1 MLYHYIKYYYHILII
16 HRDLQSYKD
25 ERTNKNH
32 YYSHTNSLFQI
43 RFEMA
48 FIKTRKKIVSSAIAS
63 SLSVIAVNAIAQDQ
77 VTQLPTISQEVAA
90 EKAPSFK
97 VDISASSKFVAPLLD
112 TPKSVSVISKQLIED
127 TQVTTLS
134 DALRTVPGITLGA
147 GEGGNPN
154 GDRPFIRGY
163 NTESSMYVDGV
174 RNSTSQNR
182 EMFAVEQV
190 EVTKG
195 SASAM
200 GGAGTTGG
208 SINMISKV
216 AKKGDFLEGSVGAG
230 TDNYQRITLDSNKDF
245 GNGVAARVAVM
256 GHKNEKAGQADG
268 AEYARA
274 GIAPSIT
281 FGLDT
286 PTRATLGY
294 YYLKSDDTP
303 DSGVPYSNPTG
314 YSQYSGK
321 PIDVKQG
328 IYYGWKDRDF
338 QKQEN
343 QVGTIKLEHDL
354 TDNLTI
360 SNTTVYNKSKND
372 YLWTN
377 PDDSKGNIYDKTTGT
392 LTGNVW
398 ARVNSRI
405 ADTETFTDQLALT
418 GKFNTGSLLHSFNLG
433 AEYSDQETDRTQYI
447 INGDN
452 ATGSASQT
460 CPSTAPAGWCTS
472 VQNPNR
478 GPWTGSISTDG
489 ADLYNIKSKSTSV
502 YFLDNIEFNPQWL
515 LDLGV
520 RWDKFETDSTMT
532 YGARN
537 SAVLGNPTANPP
549 VLPTAQ
555 VGDKLKLNSDSDFFN
570 YQAGLTFK
578 PVENG
583 SIYASYATSA
593 NPVGVDAGDGSEGI
607 GAPGRNTTEE
617 QARAMNNLK
626 PEEIKTYELGTKW
639 DVLNNRLNLTA
650 AIFRT
655 EKENTRATDTDGFTR
670 NIGETRVDGIEL
682 GANGNI
688 TDKWA
693 IAAGYTYLDSE
704 IVDDGTATNDGNQVQ
719 NVAKNSATLWTT
731 YQVLPQFTIGGGA
744 TYMDKVFGNATNTKW
759 VPSYVRYDA
768 MARYTVN
775 KNVDLQLNV
784 NNLSDKRYFTKA
796 YASHYATEAEGRNA
810 VLSVNFKY

>member
-1 MLYHYIKYYYHILII
+1 MLQKIRIIIIRILI
-16 HRDLQSYKD
+16 YNA
-25 ERTNKNH
+25 RT
-32 YYSHTNSLFQI
+32 
-43 RFEMA
+43 RFVMA
-48 FIKTRKKIVSSAIAS
+48 FIKTRKKLVSSAIAS
-63 SLSVIAVNAIAQDQ
+63 TLSVVAVNAVAQDQ
-77 VTQLPTISQEVAA
+77 IAQLETIHTEAAA
-90 EKAPSFK
+90 EQSLK
-97 VDISASSKFVAPLLD
+97 VDKSANSKFVAPLLD

-163 NTESSMYVDGV
+163 NSESSMYVDGV

-182 EMFAVEQV
+182 EMFAIEQV
-190 EVTKG
+190 EITKG

-230 TDNYQRITLDSNKDF
+230 TDDYQRITLDGNKDF
-245 GNGVAARVAVM
+245 GNGIAARVAVM
-256 GHKNEKAGQADG
+256 GHHNEKAGQADG
-268 AEYARA
+268 TEYKRA

-281 FGLDT
+281 FGLDSD
-286 PTRATLGY
+286 TRATLSY
-294 YYLKSDDTP
+294 YYLKTDDTP
-303 DSGVPYSNPTG
+303 DSGVPYNNPTG

-321 PIDVKQG
+321 PIDVNQG
-328 IYYGWKDRDF
+328 VYYGWKDRDF

-343 QVGTIKLEHDL
+343 QSGTIKLEHDL

-360 SNTTVYNKSKND
+360 SNTAVYNSSKND

-377 PDDSKGNIYDKTTGT
+377 PDDSQGNIYKS
-392 LTGNVW
+392 GNVW

-405 ADTETFTDQLALT
+405 ADTDTFTDQLALT
-418 GKFNTGSLLHSFNLG
+418 GKFNTGALKHSFNLG

-447 INGDN
+447 INGEN
-452 ATGSASQT
+452 TTGSIHNKCDPIKDVAR
-460 CPSTAPAGWCTS
+460 GWCTS

-489 ADLYNIKSKSTSV
+489 ADQYNTQTKSTSV
-502 YFLDNIEFNPQWL
+502 YFLDSIELNPQWL

-520 RWDKFETDSTMT
+520 RWDKFDTEQTMT
-532 YGARN
+532 YGSKNAD
-537 SAVLGNPTANPP
+537 VANGKFN
-549 VLPTAQ
+549 T
-555 VGDKLKLNSDSDFFN
+555 GDKVKTESDTDIFT

-578 PVENG
+578 PVENA

-607 GAPGRNTTEE
+607 GA
-617 QARAMNNLK
+617 AYSNLD
-626 PEEIKTYELGTKW
+626 PEESRTFEIGTKW
-639 DVLNNRLNLTA
+639 DLLQDRLNLTA

-655 EKENTRATDTDGFTR
+655 EKQNARIQLSPTTYS
-670 NIGETRVDGIEL
+670 NIGESKVNGLEL
-682 GANGNI
+682 GLNGKI
-688 TDKWA
+688 TDKWD
-693 IAAGYTYLDSE
+693 ISAGYTYLDSKATKNG
-704 IVDDGTATNDGNQVQ
+704 VSCRGTTCTDQSIFNGNQMP
-719 NVAKNSATLWTT
+719 NVPKNSATLWTT
-731 YQVLPQFTIGGGA
+731 YQIVPQLTLGA
-744 TYMDKVFGNATNTKW
+744 GAIAMDKVYGDLANTKY
-759 VPSYVRYDA
+759 VPGYVRYDA
-768 MARYTVN
+768 MARYNVN

-784 NNLSDKRYFTKA
+784 NNLADTRYFTKA
-796 YASHYATEAEGRNA
+796 YSSHYATEAEGRSA
-810 VLSVNFKY
+810 VLSLNFKY

>member
-1 MLYHYIKYYYHILII
+1 
-16 HRDLQSYKD
+16 
-25 ERTNKNH
+25 
-32 YYSHTNSLFQI
+32 
-43 RFEMA
+43 MA
-48 FIKTRKKIVSSAIAS
+48 FIKTRKKIVSSAIVS
-63 SLSVIAVNAIAQDQ
+63 SLSVMAGNAIAQDQ
-77 VTQLPTISQEVAA
+77 VTQLDTIRAQA
-90 EKAPSFK
+90 EAEQTLK
-97 VDISASSKFVAPLLD
+97 VDKSANSKFVAPLLD
-112 TPKSVSVISKQLIED
+112 TPKSVSIISKQLIAD

-163 NTESSMYVDGV
+163 NSESSMYVDGV
-174 RNSTSQNR
+174 RSATSQNR

-230 TDNYQRITLDSNKDF
+230 TDNYQRITLDGNKDF
-245 GNGVAARVAVM
+245 GNGIAARVAVL

-268 AEYARA
+268 TEYARA

-286 PTRATLGY
+286 PTRATLSY

-303 DSGVPYSNPTG
+303 DSGIPYNNPFAANNTNAKYNG
-314 YSQYSGK
+314 NGK

-328 IYYGWKDRDF
+328 QYYGWKDRDF

-343 QVGTIKLEHDL
+343 QIGTIKLEHDL

-360 SNTTVYNKSKND
+360 SNTAVYGNSKND

-377 PDDSKGNIYDKTTGT
+377 PDDSKGNIYNTTTGA

-398 ARVNSRI
+398 QRVNSRV
-405 ADTETFTDQLALT
+405 ANTDTFTDQLALT
-418 GKFNTGSLLHSFNLG
+418 GKFNTGTLKHSFNLG
-433 AEYSDQETDRTQYI
+433 TEYSDQKTDRTQYI
-447 INGDN
+447 INGID
-452 ATGSASQT
+452 ATGTTDENGNLYNCAGT
-460 CPSTAPAGWCTS
+460 NPSGPGCVSVNNPAKYAF
-472 VQNPNR
+472 N
-478 GPWTGSISTDG
+478 GSISTNG
-489 ADLYNIKSKSTSV
+489 ADQYNTQTKSTSV
-502 YFLDNIEFNPQWL
+502 YFLDSIEFNPQWI
-515 LDLGV
+515 LDLGL
-520 RWDKFETDSTMT
+520 RWDKFDTEQTMT

-537 SAVLGNPTANPP
+537 SAVLGSATAA
-549 VLPTAQ
+549 PTAQ
-555 VGDKLKLNSDSDFFN
+555 AGDQVKTESDTDFFT

-607 GAPGRNTTEE
+607 GANYS
-617 QARAMNNLK
+617 NLD
-626 PEEIKTYELGTKW
+626 PEESQTFEIGTKW
-639 DVLNNRLNLTA
+639 DLLQDRLNLTA

-655 EKENTRATDTDGFTR
+655 EKQNARVQLTPTTYS
-670 NIGETRVDGIEL
+670 NIGESKVDGIEL
-682 GANGNI
+682 GLNGKI
-688 TDKWA
+688 TDKWD
-693 IAAGYTYLDSE
+693 ISAGYTYLDSE
-704 IVDDGTATNDGNQVQ
+704 ATDNGSTCTGRAPNVTCTPGNANNGNQMP
-719 NVAKNSATLWTT
+719 NVPKNSATLWST
-731 YQVLPQFTIGGGA
+731 YQVMPQLTLGAGA
-744 TYMDKVFGNATNTKW
+744 TAMDKVYGDLANTKYI
-759 VPSYVRYDA
+759 PGYVRYDA
-768 MARYTVN
+768 MARYNVN

-784 NNLSDKRYFTKA
+784 NNLSDERYFTKA
-796 YASHYATEAEGRNA
+796 YSSHYATEAEGRSA
-810 VLSVNFKY
+810 VLSLNFKY

>member
-1 MLYHYIKYYYHILII
+1 
-16 HRDLQSYKD
+16 
-25 ERTNKNH
+25 
-32 YYSHTNSLFQI
+32 
-43 RFEMA
+43 MA
-48 FIKTRKKIVSSAIAS
+48 FIKTRKKIVSSAIVS
-63 SLSVIAVNAIAQDQ
+63 SLSVMAGHAVAQDQ
-77 VTQLPTISQEVAA
+77 VAQLETIHSQATTEQQ
-90 EKAPSFK
+90 SLK
-97 VDISASSKFVAPLLD
+97 VDQSANSKFVAPLLD
-112 TPKSVSVISKQLIED
+112 TPKSVSIISNQLIED
-127 TQVTTLS
+127 TKVTTLS

-163 NTESSMYVDGV
+163 NSESSMYVDGV
-174 RNSTSQNR
+174 RNATSQNR

-200 GGAGTTGG
+200 GGAGTVGG
-208 SINMISKV
+208 SINLISKV
-216 AKKGDFLEGSVGAG
+216 AKKGDFLEGSVENG

-245 GNGVAARVAVM
+245 GNGIAARVAIM
-256 GHKNEKAGQADG
+256 GHHNEKAGQSDG
-268 AEYARA
+268 AEYKRA

-286 PTRATLGY
+286 STRATLSY
-294 YYLKSDDTP
+294 YYLKTDDTP
-303 DSGVPYSNPTG
+303 DSGVPYNNPTG

-354 TDNLTI
+354 ADNLTI
-360 SNTTVYNKSKND
+360 SNTAVYSKSKND

-377 PDDSKGNIYDKTTGT
+377 PDDSQGNIYKN
-392 LTGNVW
+392 GNVW

-405 ADTETFTDQLALT
+405 ANTDTFTDQLALT
-418 GKFNTGSLLHSFNLG
+418 GKFNTGTLKHSFNLG

-447 INGDN
+447 INGLS
-452 ATGSASQT
+452 ATGAEYNKCTPADIAS
-460 CPSTAPAGWCTS
+460 GWCTS

-478 GPWTGSISTDG
+478 GPWTGSISTEG
-489 ADLYNIKSKSTSV
+489 ADQYNTQTKSTSI
-502 YFLDNIEFNPQWL
+502 YFLDSIEFNPQWI
-515 LDLGV
+515 LDLGL
-520 RWDKFETDSTMT
+520 RWDKFDTEQTMT

-537 SAVLGNPTANPP
+537 SAVLGSSTTPPTK
-549 VLPTAQ
+549 Q
-555 VGDKLKLNSDSDFFN
+555 VGEQVKTESDTDFFT
-570 YQAGLTFK
+570 YQAGITFK

-607 GAPGRNTTEE
+607 GA
-617 QARAMNNLK
+617 AYSNLD
-626 PEEIKTYELGTKW
+626 PEESQTFEIGTKW
-639 DVLNNRLNLTA
+639 DLLENRLNLTA

-655 EKENTRATDTDGFTR
+655 EKQNARIQLSPTTYS
-670 NIGETRVDGIEL
+670 NIGESKVNGIEL
-682 GANGNI
+682 GLNGKI
-688 TDKWA
+688 TDKWD
-693 IAAGYTYLDSE
+693 ISAGYTYLDSE
-704 IVDDGTATNDGNQVQ
+704 ATKNGVSCRGTTCTDQAVFNGNRMP
-719 NVAKNSATLWTT
+719 NVPKNSATLWTN
-731 YQVLPQFTIGGGA
+731 YQALPKLQLGAGA
-744 TYMDKVFGNATNTKW
+744 TAMDKVYGDLANTKY
-759 VPSYVRYDA
+759 VPGYVRYDA
-768 MARYTVN
+768 MARYNVN
-775 KNVDLQLNV
+775 KNVDLQLNL

-810 VLSVNFKY
+810 VLSLNFKY

>member
-1 MLYHYIKYYYHILII
+1 
-16 HRDLQSYKD
+16 
-25 ERTNKNH
+25 
-32 YYSHTNSLFQI
+32 
-43 RFEMA
+43 MA

-63 SLSVIAVNAIAQDQ
+63 SLSMIAVNAFAQDQ
-77 VTQLPTISQEVAA
+77 VAQLETIHQDVAA
-90 EKAPSFK
+90 EQQSLK
-97 VDISASSKFVAPLLD
+97 VNKSANAKFVAPLLD
-112 TPKSVSVISKQLIED
+112 TPKSVSVISKQLLED

-163 NTESSMYVDGV
+163 NSESSMYIDGV
-174 RNSTSQNR
+174 RNATSQNR

-230 TDNYQRITLDSNKDF
+230 TDNYQRITLDGNKDF
-245 GNGVAARVAVM
+245 GNGIAARVAVL

-286 PTRATLGY
+286 PTRATLSY

-303 DSGVPYSNPTG
+303 DSGVPYNNPFSAPTKAGDPNYTG
-314 YSQYSGK
+314 FNGNGK

-328 IYYGWKDRDF
+328 VYYGWKDRDF

-343 QVGTIKLEHDL
+343 QAGTIKLEHDL
-354 TDNLTI
+354 TDSLTLT
-360 SNTTVYNKSKND
+360 NTAVYNNSKND

-377 PDDSKGNIYDKTTGT
+377 PDDSKGNIYDKTTGA

-398 ARVNSRI
+398 ARANSRI

-418 GKFNTGSLLHSFNLG
+418 GKFNTGSLKHSFNLG

-447 INGDN
+447 INGKDT
-452 ATGSASQT
+452 TGSYYACSADPAST
-460 CPSTAPAGWCTS
+460 GPGCIS
-472 VQNPNR
+472 VTNPEQYAFN
-478 GPWTGSISTDG
+478 GTISTDG
-489 ADLYNIKSKSTSV
+489 ADQYNIQSKSASV
-502 YFLDNIEFNPQWL
+502 YFLDSIEFNPQWI

-520 RWDKFETDSTMT
+520 RWDKFETDQVMT
-532 YGARN
+532 YGTLN
-537 SAVLGNPTANPP
+537 SNVIANK
-549 VLPTAQ
+549 VKA
-555 VGDKLKLNSDSDFFN
+555 GDKLKLNSDADFFN

-578 PVENG
+578 PRENG
-583 SIYASYATSA
+583 SIYVSYATSA
-593 NPVGVDAGDGSEGI
+593 NPVGVDGGDGSEGI
-607 GAPGRNTTEE
+607 GAPGRNTSEE

-626 PEEIKTYELGTKW
+626 PEEVKTYEVGTKW
-639 DVLNNRLNLTA
+639 DLLDEKLNLTA
-650 AIFRT
+650 AVFRT
-655 EKENTRATDTDGFTR
+655 EKENTRAVTTDGFTR

-682 GANGNI
+682 GVNGNI

-693 IAAGYTYLDSE
+693 VSAGYTYLDSE
-704 IVDDGTATNDGNQVQ
+704 LVDDGPKESNEGNQVQ

-731 YQVLPQFTIGGGA
+731 YQILPQLQIGAGA
-744 TYMDKVFGNATNTKW
+744 AAMDKVYGNAANTKY
-759 VPSYVRYDA
+759 VPGYVRYDA
-768 MARYTVN
+768 MARYNVN

-784 NNLSDKRYFTKA
+784 NNLSDERYFTKA
-796 YASHYATEAEGRNA
+796 YASHYATEAEGRSA

>member
-1 MLYHYIKYYYHILII
+1 
-16 HRDLQSYKD
+16 
-25 ERTNKNH
+25 
-32 YYSHTNSLFQI
+32 
-43 RFEMA
+43 MA
-48 FIKTRKKIVSSAIAS
+48 FIKTRKKIVSSAIVS
-63 SLSVIAVNAIAQDQ
+63 SLSVMAGNAIAQDQ
-77 VTQLPTISQEVAA
+77 VAQLETIRTQA
-90 EKAPSFK
+90 EAEQTLK
-97 VDISASSKFVAPLLD
+97 VDKSANSKFVAPLLD
-112 TPKSVSVISKQLIED
+112 TPKSVSIISKQLIAD

-163 NTESSMYVDGV
+163 NSESSMYVDGV
-174 RNSTSQNR
+174 RSATSQNR

-216 AKKGDFLEGSVGAG
+216 AKKGDFLEGSIGAG
-230 TDNYQRITLDSNKDF
+230 TDNYQRITLDGNKDF
-245 GNGVAARVAVM
+245 GNGIAARVAVL

-268 AEYARA
+268 TEYARA

-286 PTRATLGY
+286 ATRATLSY

-303 DSGVPYSNPTG
+303 DSGVPYNNPTG

-343 QVGTIKLEHDL
+343 QIGTFKLEHDL

-360 SNTTVYNKSKND
+360 SNTAVYNNSKND

-377 PDDSKGNIYDKTTGT
+377 PDDSQGNIYKN
-392 LTGNVW
+392 GNVW
-398 ARVNSRI
+398 ARVNSRV
-405 ADTETFTDQLALT
+405 ADTDTFTDQLALT
-418 GKFNTGSLLHSFNLG
+418 GKFNTGSLKHSFNLG

-452 ATGSASQT
+452 TTGSATQT
-460 CPSTAPAGWCTS
+460 CASTAPAGWCTS

-478 GPWTGSISTDG
+478 GPWTGTISTDG
-489 ADLYNIKSKSTSV
+489 ADQYNTQTKSTSV
-502 YFLDNIEFNPQWL
+502 YFLDSIEFNPQWI
-515 LDLGV
+515 LDLGL
-520 RWDKFETDSTMT
+520 RWDKFDTEQTMI

-537 SAVLGNPTANPP
+537 SAVLGSSTAA
-549 VLPTAQ
+549 PTAQ
-555 VGDKLKLNSDSDFFN
+555 VGDRVKTESDTDFFT

-578 PVENG
+578 PLENG

-607 GAPGRNTTEE
+607 GANYS
-617 QARAMNNLK
+617 NLD
-626 PEEIKTYELGTKW
+626 PEESQTFEIGTKW
-639 DVLNNRLNLTA
+639 DLLQDRLNLTA

-655 EKENTRATDTDGFTR
+655 EKQNARIQLTPTTYS
-670 NIGETRVDGIEL
+670 NIGESKVDGIEL
-682 GANGNI
+682 GLNGKI
-688 TDKWA
+688 TDKWD
-693 IAAGYTYLDSE
+693 ISAGYTYLDSE
-704 IVDDGTATNDGNQVQ
+704 ATKNGVSCRGTTCTDQTVFNGNQMP
-719 NVAKNSATLWTT
+719 NVPKNSATLWTT
-731 YQVLPQFTIGGGA
+731 YQVLPQLQLGAGA
-744 TYMDKVFGNATNTKW
+744 TAMDKVYGDLANTKY
-759 VPSYVRYDA
+759 VPGYVRYDA
-768 MARYTVN
+768 MARYNVN

-784 NNLSDKRYFTKA
+784 NNLSDERYFTKA
-796 YASHYATEAEGRNA
+796 YASHYATEAEGRSA
-810 VLSVNFKY
+810 VLSLNFKY

>member
-1 MLYHYIKYYYHILII
+1 MII
-16 HRDLQSYKD
+16 YRDLQLHKD
-25 ERTNKNH
+25 VRKNKNH

-43 RFEMA
+43 GFEMA

-63 SLSVIAVNAIAQDQ
+63 SLSVIAVNAIAQEQ
-77 VTQLPTISQEVAA
+77 VTQLPTINQEVAA
-90 EKAPSFK
+90 EKAPSLK
-97 VDISASSKFVAPLLD
+97 VDKSANAKFVAPLLD

-163 NTESSMYVDGV
+163 NSESSMYVDGV

-200 GGAGTTGG
+200 GGAGTSGG

-216 AKKGDFLEGSVGAG
+216 AKKGDFLEGSVAGG
-230 TDNYQRITLDSNKDF
+230 TDAYARVTLDGNKDF
-245 GNGVAARVAVM
+245 GNGIAARVAVM
-256 GHKNEKAGQADG
+256 GHMNEKAGQADG
-268 AEYARA
+268 AEYKRA

-286 PTRATLGY
+286 PTRATVGY

-303 DSGVPYSNPTG
+303 NSGVPYNNPFGAPKTG
-314 YSQYSGK
+314 EMDYRPLNGNGK

-343 QVGTIKLEHDL
+343 HIGTIKLEHDL
-354 TDNLTI
+354 TDNLTLT
-360 SNTTVYNKSKND
+360 NTAVYSKSKND

-377 PDDSKGNIYDKTTGT
+377 PDDSKGNFFDKATGQV
-392 LTGNVW
+392 TGNVW
-398 ARVNSRI
+398 ARANSRV
-405 ADTETFTDQLALT
+405 ADTDGFTDQLALT
-418 GKFNTGSLLHSFNLG
+418 GKFDTGFLKHRFNLG
-433 AEYSDQETDRTQYI
+433 AEYSAQETDRTQYI
-447 INGDN
+447 IDGKNS
-452 ATGSASQT
+452 TGSAHQS
-460 CPSTAPAGWCTS
+460 CPADSIANGWCTS
-472 VQNPNR
+472 VQNPDR
-478 GPWTGSISTDG
+478 GNWTGSLSTAG
-489 ADLYNIKSKSTSV
+489 ADLYNIETKNTSV
-502 YFLDNIEFNPQWL
+502 YFLDSIELHPQWI

-520 RWDKFETDSTMT
+520 RWDDYSTEQTMT
-532 YGARN
+532 YGALN
-537 SAVLGNPTANPP
+537 SNVTSNPAK
-549 VLPTAQ
+549 AQ
-555 VGDKLKLNSDSDFFN
+555 AGDKVSIKNEKDFIN
-570 YQAGLTFK
+570 WQAGLTFK
-578 PVENG
+578 PTENS
-583 SIYASYATSA
+583 SIYASYATSS
-593 NPVGVDAGDGSEGI
+593 NPVGVDGGDGSEGI
-607 GAPGRNTTEE
+607 TAAIE
-617 QARAMNNLK
+617 NLK
-626 PEEIKTYELGTKW
+626 PEEVKTYELGTKW
-639 DVLNNRLNLTA
+639 DVLNDRLNLTA

-655 EKENTRATDTDGFTR
+655 EKTNTRATTTEGTTS

-682 GANGNI
+682 GVTGNV

-693 IAAGYTYLDSE
+693 VMAGYTYLDSE
-704 IVDDGTATNDGNQVQ
+704 LVDGGFTKVGDDYVVNPSNGNQVQ

-796 YASHYATEAEGRNA
+796 YASHYATEAEGRSA